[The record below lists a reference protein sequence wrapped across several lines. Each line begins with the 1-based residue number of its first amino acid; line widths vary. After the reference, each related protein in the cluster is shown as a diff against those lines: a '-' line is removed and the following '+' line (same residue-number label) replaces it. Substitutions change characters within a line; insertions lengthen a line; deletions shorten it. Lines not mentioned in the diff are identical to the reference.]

1 MDLKKQILSALG
13 LDKEEELNL
22 EFQAKLIDGTI
33 VVSKADELAEG
44 VEVMILA
51 EDGST
56 MPVPV
61 GTYETEEGVEFKV
74 EKEGIVASM
83 EKKETEEEEEET
95 EEKEEVEAV
104 EEEEMSEETVEETEE
119 VEELE
124 NENFDKNA
132 LIEEIGVVIKEL
144 LEEVRSDVSRLS
156 AELEEMKDI
165 NGELTTEKEEL
176 QSQIVELS
184 KEPATKPVEV
194 SKFNE
199 TKINTKPYAN
209 MNSKERFYYNL
220 NK

>member
-61 GTYETEEGVEFKV
+61 GTYETEDGVEFKV

-104 EEEEMSEETVEETEE
+104 EEEEMSEETEE
-119 VEELE
+119 VE

-156 AELEEMKDI
+156 AELEEMKDL
-165 NGELTTEKEEL
+165 NGELTTEREEL
-176 QSQIVELS
+176 HSQIVELS

-199 TKINTKPYAN
+199 TKIKTKPYAN

>member
-61 GTYETEEGVEFKV
+61 GTYETEDGVEFKV

-104 EEEEMSEETVEETEE
+104 EEEEMSEEVES
-119 VEELE
+119 
-124 NENFDKNA
+124 ENFDKKA
-132 LIEEIGVVIKEL
+132 LIEEIGAVIKEL

-156 AELEEMKDI
+156 SELEEMKDL

-184 KEPATKPVEV
+184 K
-194 SKFNE
+194 
-199 TKINTKPYAN
+199 
-209 MNSKERFYYNL
+209 
-220 NK
+220 

>member
-61 GTYETEEGVEFKV
+61 GTYETEDGVEFKV

-104 EEEEMSEETVEETEE
+104 EEEEMSEETVKETEE
-119 VEELE
+119 VE

-165 NGELTTEKEEL
+165 NGELTTEREEL

-199 TKINTKPYAN
+199 TKLNTKPYAN

>member
-13 LDKEEELNL
+13 LDKEEEINL

-61 GTYETEEGVEFKV
+61 GTYETEDGIEFKV

-83 EKKETEEEEEET
+83 EKKETEEEEET

-119 VEELE
+119 VE

-165 NGELTTEKEEL
+165 NGELTTEREEL

-199 TKINTKPYAN
+199 TKINTKPYAK

>member
-61 GTYETEEGVEFKV
+61 GTYETEDGVEFKV

-83 EKKETEEEEEET
+83 EKKETEEEEEEET

-119 VEELE
+119 VE

-165 NGELTTEKEEL
+165 NGELTTESEEL
-176 QSQIVELS
+176 HSQIVELS

-199 TKINTKPYAN
+199 TKLNTKPYAN

>member
-1 MDLKKQILSALG
+1 MDLKKQILLALG

-61 GTYETEEGVEFKV
+61 GTYETEDGVEFKV

-104 EEEEMSEETVEETEE
+104 EEEEMSEEV
-119 VEELE
+119 E

-199 TKINTKPYAN
+199 TKIKTKPYAN
-209 MNSKERFYYNL
+209 MNSKERFFYNL

>member
-61 GTYETEEGVEFKV
+61 GTYETEDGVEFKV

-119 VEELE
+119 VE

-156 AELEEMKDI
+156 SELEEMIDL
-165 NGELTTEKEEL
+165 NGELTTERE
-176 QSQIVELS
+176 
-184 KEPATKPVEV
+184 
-194 SKFNE
+194 
-199 TKINTKPYAN
+199 
-209 MNSKERFYYNL
+209 
-220 NK
+220 

>member
-13 LDKEEELNL
+13 LDKEEVNL

-61 GTYETEEGVEFKV
+61 GTYETEDGVEFKV

-119 VEELE
+119 VE

-199 TKINTKPYAN
+199 TKLNTKPYAN

>member
-13 LDKEEELNL
+13 LDKEEEINL

-61 GTYETEEGVEFKV
+61 GTYETEDGVEFKV

-83 EKKETEEEEEET
+83 EKKETEEEEEEET

-119 VEELE
+119 VE

-199 TKINTKPYAN
+199 TKLNTKPYAN

>member
-61 GTYETEEGVEFKV
+61 GTYETEDGVEFKV
-74 EKEGIVASM
+74 EKEGIVASI

-104 EEEEMSEETVEETEE
+104 EEEEMSEEV
-119 VEELE
+119 E

-199 TKINTKPYAN
+199 TKLNTKPYAN

>member
-13 LDKEEELNL
+13 LDKKEEELNL

-61 GTYETEEGVEFKV
+61 GTYETEDGVEFKV

-83 EKKETEEEEEET
+83 EKKETEEEEEEET

-119 VEELE
+119 VE

-199 TKINTKPYAN
+199 TKLNTKPYAN

>member
-13 LDKEEELNL
+13 LDKKEEINL

-61 GTYETEEGVEFKV
+61 GSYETEEGVEFKV

-119 VEELE
+119 VE

-165 NGELTTEKEEL
+165 NGELTTEREEL

-184 KEPATKPVEV
+184 KEPATKPVEE

-199 TKINTKPYAN
+199 TKLNTKPYAN

>member
-61 GTYETEEGVEFKV
+61 GTYETEDGVEFKV

-83 EKKETEEEEEET
+83 EKKETEEEEEEET

-119 VEELE
+119 VE

-165 NGELTTEKEEL
+165 NGELTTEREEL

-199 TKINTKPYAN
+199 TKLNTKPYAN

>member
-83 EKKETEEEEEET
+83 EKKEAEEEEEET

-119 VEELE
+119 VE

-165 NGELTTEKEEL
+165 NGELTTEREEL

-199 TKINTKPYAN
+199 TKLNTKPYAN

>member
-61 GTYETEEGVEFKV
+61 GTYETEDGVEFKV

-83 EKKETEEEEEET
+83 EKKETEEEEET

-119 VEELE
+119 VE

-156 AELEEMKDI
+156 AELEEMRDI

-199 TKINTKPYAN
+199 TKIKTKPYAN

>member
-33 VVSKADELAEG
+33 VVSKADALAEG

-61 GTYETEEGVEFKV
+61 GTYETEDGVEFKV

-83 EKKETEEEEEET
+83 EKKETEEEEEE
-95 EEKEEVEAV
+95 KEEVEAV

-119 VEELE
+119 VE

-199 TKINTKPYAN
+199 TKIKTKPYAN
-209 MNSKERFYYNL
+209 MNSKERFFYNL

>member
-61 GTYETEEGVEFKV
+61 GTYETEDGVEFKV

-83 EKKETEEEEEET
+83 EKKETEEEGEET

-104 EEEEMSEETVEETEE
+104 EEEEMSEETEE
-119 VEELE
+119 VE

-165 NGELTTEKEEL
+165 NGELTTEREEL

-199 TKINTKPYAN
+199 TKLNTKPYAN

>member
-33 VVSKADELAEG
+33 VVSKADALAEG

-61 GTYETEEGVEFKV
+61 GTYETEDGVEFKV

-119 VEELE
+119 VE

-199 TKINTKPYAN
+199 TKLNTKPYAN

>member
-13 LDKEEELNL
+13 LDKEEVNL

-61 GTYETEEGVEFKV
+61 GTYETEDGVEFKV

-83 EKKETEEEEEET
+83 EKKEVEKEDEDET
-95 EEKEEVEAV
+95 EETEEVEAV
-104 EEEEMSEETVEETEE
+104 EEEEMSEEVES
-119 VEELE
+119 
-124 NENFDKNA
+124 ENFDKKA
-132 LIEEIGVVIKEL
+132 LIEEIGAVIKEL

-156 AELEEMKDI
+156 SELEEMKDI

-184 KEPATKPVEV
+184 KKPATKPVEV

-199 TKINTKPYAN
+199 TKINTKPYAS
-209 MNSKERFYYNL
+209 MNSKERFFYNL
-220 NK
+220 NNN

>member
-61 GTYETEEGVEFKV
+61 GTYETEDGVEFKV
-74 EKEGIVASM
+74 EKEGILASM
-83 EKKETEEEEEET
+83 EKKETEEEEEEET

-119 VEELE
+119 VE

-199 TKINTKPYAN
+199 TKLNTKPYAH
-209 MNSKERFYYNL
+209 MNSKERFYYHL

>member
-13 LDKEEELNL
+13 LDKEEEINL

-61 GTYETEEGVEFKV
+61 GIYETEDGIEFKV

-83 EKKETEEEEEET
+83 EKKETEEEEEE
-95 EEKEEVEAV
+95 KEEVEAV
-104 EEEEMSEETVEETEE
+104 EEEEMSEETEE
-119 VEELE
+119 VE

-209 MNSKERFYYNL
+209 MNSKERFFYNL

>member
-61 GTYETEEGVEFKV
+61 GTYETEDGVEFKV

-83 EKKETEEEEEET
+83 EKKETEEEEEEET

-104 EEEEMSEETVEETEE
+104 EEEEMSEEV
-119 VEELE
+119 E

>member
-13 LDKEEELNL
+13 LDKEEEINL

-61 GTYETEEGVEFKV
+61 GTYETEDGVEFKV

-83 EKKETEEEEEET
+83 EKKETEEEEEEET

-104 EEEEMSEETVEETEE
+104 EEEMSEETVEKTEE
-119 VEELE
+119 VE
-124 NENFDKNA
+124 NKNFDKNA

-184 KEPATKPVEV
+184 KKPATKPVEV

-199 TKINTKPYAN
+199 TKLNTKPYAN

>member
-13 LDKEEELNL
+13 LDKEEEINL
-22 EFQAKLIDGTI
+22 QFQAKLIDGTI

-61 GTYETEEGVEFKV
+61 GTYETEDGVEFKV

-83 EKKETEEEEEET
+83 EKKETEEEEEAET

-104 EEEEMSEETVEETEE
+104 EEEEMSEEV
-119 VEELE
+119 E
-124 NENFDKNA
+124 NENFDKKA
-132 LIEEIGVVIKEL
+132 LIEEIGAVIKEL

-156 AELEEMKDI
+156 SELEEMKDI

-184 KEPATKPVEV
+184 KKPATKPVEV

-199 TKINTKPYAN
+199 TKINTKPYAS

>member
-13 LDKEEELNL
+13 LDKEEVNL

-61 GTYETEEGVEFKV
+61 GTYETEDGVEFKV

-119 VEELE
+119 VE

-184 KEPATKPVEV
+184 KKPATKPVEV

-199 TKINTKPYAN
+199 TKLNTKPYAN

>member
-44 VEVMILA
+44 IEVMILA

-61 GTYETEEGVEFKV
+61 GTYETEDGVEFKV

-83 EKKETEEEEEET
+83 EKKETEEEEET

-104 EEEEMSEETVEETEE
+104 EEEEMSEEV
-119 VEELE
+119 E

-156 AELEEMKDI
+156 AELEEMKDL
-165 NGELTTEKEEL
+165 NGELTTEREEL
-176 QSQIVELS
+176 HSQIVELS

-199 TKINTKPYAN
+199 TKIKTKPYAN

>member
-61 GTYETEEGVEFKV
+61 GTYETEDGVEFKV

-83 EKKETEEEEEET
+83 EKKETEEEEEEET

-119 VEELE
+119 VE

-165 NGELTTEKEEL
+165 NGELTTEREEL

>member
-13 LDKEEELNL
+13 LDKEEVNL

-61 GTYETEEGVEFKV
+61 GTYETEDGVEFKV

-83 EKKETEEEEEET
+83 EKKEVEKEDEDET
-95 EEKEEVEAV
+95 EEVEEV
-104 EEEEMSEETVEETEE
+104 EEEEMSEEV
-119 VEELE
+119 E
-124 NENFDKNA
+124 NENFDKKA
-132 LIEEIGVVIKEL
+132 LIEEIGAVIKEL

-156 AELEEMKDI
+156 SELEEMKDI

-184 KEPATKPVEV
+184 KKPATKPVEV

-199 TKINTKPYAN
+199 TKINTKPYAS

>member
-13 LDKEEELNL
+13 LDKQEEINL

-119 VEELE
+119 VE

-165 NGELTTEKEEL
+165 NGELTTEREEL

-199 TKINTKPYAN
+199 TKLNTKPYAN

>member
-13 LDKEEELNL
+13 LDKEKEEVNL

-61 GTYETEEGVEFKV
+61 GTYETEDGVEFKV

-83 EKKETEEEEEET
+83 EKKEVEKEEEEET
-95 EEKEEVEAV
+95 EEVEAV
-104 EEEEMSEETVEETEE
+104 EEEEMSEEV
-119 VEELE
+119 E

-132 LIEEIGVVIKEL
+132 LIEEIGAVIKEL

-156 AELEEMKDI
+156 SELEEMKDI

-184 KEPATKPVEV
+184 KKPATKPVEV

-199 TKINTKPYAN
+199 TKINTKPYAS

>member
-1 MDLKKQILSALG
+1 
-13 LDKEEELNL
+13 
-22 EFQAKLIDGTI
+22 
-33 VVSKADELAEG
+33 
-44 VEVMILA
+44 
-51 EDGST
+51 
-56 MPVPV
+56 
-61 GTYETEEGVEFKV
+61 
-74 EKEGIVASM
+74 M
-83 EKKETEEEEEET
+83 EKKETEEEE

-104 EEEEMSEETVEETEE
+104 EEEEMSEETEE
-119 VEELE
+119 VE

-199 TKINTKPYAN
+199 TKIKTKPYAN
-209 MNSKERFYYNL
+209 MNSKERFFYNL

>member
-13 LDKEEELNL
+13 LDKKEEINL

-61 GTYETEEGVEFKV
+61 GTYETEDGVEFKV

-83 EKKETEEEEEET
+83 EKKETEEEEEE
-95 EEKEEVEAV
+95 KEEVEAV

-119 VEELE
+119 VE

-165 NGELTTEKEEL
+165 NGELTTEREEL

-199 TKINTKPYAN
+199 TKLNTKPYAN

>member
-13 LDKEEELNL
+13 LDKEEEINL

-61 GTYETEEGVEFKV
+61 GTYETEDGVEFKV

-119 VEELE
+119 VE

>member
-13 LDKEEELNL
+13 LDKQEEINL

-61 GTYETEEGVEFKV
+61 GTYETEDGVEFKV

-83 EKKETEEEEEET
+83 EKKEVEKEDEDET
-95 EEKEEVEAV
+95 EETEEVEAV
-104 EEEEMSEETVEETEE
+104 EEEEMSEEV
-119 VEELE
+119 E
-124 NENFDKNA
+124 NENFDKKA

-184 KEPATKPVEV
+184 KKPATKPVEV

-199 TKINTKPYAN
+199 TKTNTKPYAR
-209 MNSKERFYYNL
+209 MNSRERFFYNL

>member
-13 LDKEEELNL
+13 LDKEEEINL
-22 EFQAKLIDGTI
+22 QFQAKLIDGTI

-61 GTYETEEGVEFKV
+61 GTYETEDGVEFKV

-83 EKKETEEEEEET
+83 EKKETEEDEDET
-95 EEKEEVEAV
+95 EETEEVEAV
-104 EEEEMSEETVEETEE
+104 EEEEMSEEV
-119 VEELE
+119 E
-124 NENFDKNA
+124 NENFDKKA
-132 LIEEIGVVIKEL
+132 LIEEIGAVIKEL

-156 AELEEMKDI
+156 SELEEMKDI

-184 KEPATKPVEV
+184 KKPATKPVEV

-199 TKINTKPYAN
+199 TKINTKPYAS

>member
-13 LDKEEELNL
+13 LDKKEEELNL

-83 EKKETEEEEEET
+83 EKKETEEEEET

-119 VEELE
+119 VE

-165 NGELTTEKEEL
+165 NGELTTEREEL

-199 TKINTKPYAN
+199 TKLNTKPYAN

>member
-13 LDKEEELNL
+13 LDKEEEINL

-61 GTYETEEGVEFKV
+61 GTYETEDGVEFKV

-95 EEKEEVEAV
+95 EEKEEVETV

-119 VEELE
+119 VE

-156 AELEEMKDI
+156 AELEEMKDL
-165 NGELTTEKEEL
+165 NGELTTEREEL

-199 TKINTKPYAN
+199 TKLNTKPYAN

>member
-61 GTYETEEGVEFKV
+61 GTYETEDGVEFKV

-83 EKKETEEEEEET
+83 EKKETEEEEET

-119 VEELE
+119 VE

-156 AELEEMKDI
+156 AELEEMKDL
-165 NGELTTEKEEL
+165 NGELTTEREEL

-199 TKINTKPYAN
+199 TKLNTKPYAN

>member
-13 LDKEEELNL
+13 LDKKEEINL

-61 GTYETEEGVEFKV
+61 GTYETEDGVEFKV

-104 EEEEMSEETVEETEE
+104 EEEKMSEETEE
-119 VEELE
+119 VE

-156 AELEEMKDI
+156 AELDEMKDL
-165 NGELTTEKEEL
+165 NGELTTEYEEL
-176 QSQIVELS
+176 HSQIVELS

-199 TKINTKPYAN
+199 TKLNTKPYAN